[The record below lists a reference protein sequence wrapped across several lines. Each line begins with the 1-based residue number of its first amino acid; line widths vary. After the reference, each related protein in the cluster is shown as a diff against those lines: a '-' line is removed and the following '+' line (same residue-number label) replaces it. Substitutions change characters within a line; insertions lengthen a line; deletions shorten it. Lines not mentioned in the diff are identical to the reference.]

1 MIDIQERRNIFDVIM
16 IDYLFL
22 NNVKENLESLEK
34 EREKLEM
41 DEYSSNI

>member
-1 MIDIQERRNIFDVIM
+1 M

-34 EREKLEM
+34 EREKSEM
-41 DEYSSNI
+41 DEYSSNL

>member
-1 MIDIQERRNIFDVIM
+1 M

-41 DEYSSNI
+41 DEYSSNL

>member
-1 MIDIQERRNIFDVIM
+1 M

-34 EREKLEM
+34 EREKSEM
-41 DEYSSNI
+41 DEYSSDL

>member
-1 MIDIQERRNIFDVIM
+1 M

-22 NNVKENLESLEK
+22 NNIKENLESLEK

>member
-1 MIDIQERRNIFDVIM
+1 M

>member
-1 MIDIQERRNIFDVIM
+1 M

-34 EREKLEM
+34 EREKSEM

>member
-1 MIDIQERRNIFDVIM
+1 M

-41 DEYSSNI
+41 DEYGSNI